1 MYKFFKGYVRII
13 VQGRRAERFLNIIAE
28 DRIVIWNVGKLDEDK
43 IEFFTFKKNVD
54 YLIEKSKISGLMC
67 DITGKY
73 GFFEEIKRLKKR
85 WMFAFFIP
93 GFSAVLFLCSS
104 VIWSVDIPDVDYIDK
119 NKIKTALHEVGIG
132 VGKIKYNIDV
142 RHAANYL
149 LMKYDELIWANVE
162 FEGTRVRVTLEPRDK
177 IPEIVDKDTP
187 CNIVSKKDGYIIKI
201 IAENGDKAVK
211 IGDAVVKGQLLIS
224 GIVQSQKI
232 GGRYVHAQ
240 GEVVAETWTEKKK
253 EQKLYEYEKIY
264 TGNTEKTYEI
274 DLGGIKF
281 PLYLKKNIDFYNYD
295 SIIKE
300 SNILFFKVKKHEF
313 SEYTLKKKKLSVQDA
328 VKRCS
333 EEILEEIK
341 KETEN
346 IKYKKVTF
354 VKKDEETVEV
364 RVFVKS
370 VESVGEEAPLKT
382 DTVITDKKTETE

>member
-1 MYKFFKGYVRII
+1 M
-13 VQGRRAERFLNIIAE
+13 LNA
-28 DRIVIWNVGKLDEDK
+28 KQTL
-43 IEFFTFKKNVD
+43 
-54 YLIEKSKISGLMC
+54 LS
-67 DITGKY
+67 IT
-73 GFFEEIKRLKKR
+73 L
-85 WMFAFFIP
+85 
-93 GFSAVLFLCSS
+93 
-104 VIWSVDIPDVDYIDK
+104 
-119 NKIKTALHEVGIG
+119 
-132 VGKIKYNIDV
+132 
-142 RHAANYL
+142 
-149 LMKYDELIWANVE
+149 
-162 FEGTRVRVTLEPRDK
+162 
-177 IPEIVDKDTP
+177 
-187 CNIVSKKDGYIIKI
+187 
-201 IAENGDKAVK
+201 
-211 IGDAVVKGQLLIS
+211 
-224 GIVQSQKI
+224 
-232 GGRYVHAQ
+232 
-240 GEVVAETWTEKKK
+240 KK
-253 EQKLYEYEKIY
+253 EQKLYEYEKNY

-274 DLGGIKF
+274 DLGGIKL